1 MQNALIVRGFFTEEA
16 DCSGHGG
23 VEVTSG
29 AQSAKWRVSVSAG
42 TLLAVACSIGVAAL
56 GAYLAAGMFQD
67 GRDAAALQR
76 DGSVALDS
84 PAAIGQDVPTSFGVV
99 AVEGMTKNTGP
110 TARSL
115 AGVTHGIQSLVPPNK
130 LQVNATV
137 TLTNLQHRVVRYS
150 PAQFTLHATHGDKFT
165 RGARSFRLARSSTAA
180 GTLQPD
186 ASIEATLTFVAPRDG
201 SKLWM
206 TFKDPARGP
215 PVVFDLGR
223 TDRTPPGALNQYHAH
238 TR

>member
-1 MQNALIVRGFFTEEA
+1 
-16 DCSGHGG
+16 
-23 VEVTSG
+23 VTGG
-29 AQSAKWRVSVSAG
+29 AQSTKRRLSVSAG
-42 TLLAVACSIGVAAL
+42 AILAVVCSIGVAAL
-56 GAYLAAGMFQD
+56 GTYLAAGMFQD

-76 DGSVALDS
+76 DGSVALHG
-84 PAAIGQDVPTSFGVV
+84 PAAIGRDVPTSFGVV
-99 AVEGMTKNTGP
+99 AVEAMTKNTGP
-110 TARSL
+110 TAKSL

-137 TLTNLQHRVVRYS
+137 TLTNLQKRLLHYS
-150 PAQFTLHATHGDKFT
+150 PAQFTLHATRGAKFT
-165 RGARSFRLARSSTAA
+165 RGARSFRLVRSSTGQ

-206 TFKDPARGP
+206 TFNDPARAP

-223 TDRTPPGALNQYHAH
+223 TDRTPPGALNQYTHAKH
-238 TR
+238 